1 MQQCDVSSSSTSP
14 MLIIEIFDPIGNG
27 LGDLL
32 LEPAVIEQLFFPFV
46 GQKEHFDQGPWH
58 GAALIDVEIGVAHTE
73 IFEVS
78 RL

>member
-1 MQQCDVSSSSTSP
+1 

-58 GAALIDVEIGVAHTE
+58 GAALIDVELA
-73 IFEVS
+73 
-78 RL
+78 

>member
-46 GQKEHFDQGPWH
+46 GQKSISTRAPGMV
-58 GAALIDVEIGVAHTE
+58 L
-73 IFEVS
+73 
-78 RL
+78 RLLT